1 MVLRIFIVTL
11 LAVFFLTVKSQNLS
25 IYRSDKSVEK
35 TTEKLVQIIK
45 KSGLNYI
52 ETISYDKTLI
62 DAGHKIDP
70 TKSVLFE
77 DPNLSAQLIGCQQTS
92 VLDLPL
98 KILVWEEHKD
108 VYIGFI
114 DPKFM
119 KKRFLLVGCDDIVEA
134 LTKLMV
140 RVTNDTIRK

>member
-62 DAGHKIDP
+62 D
-70 TKSVLFE
+70 
-77 DPNLSAQLIGCQQTS
+77 
-92 VLDLPL
+92 
-98 KILVWEEHKD
+98 
-108 VYIGFI
+108 
-114 DPKFM
+114 
-119 KKRFLLVGCDDIVEA
+119 
-134 LTKLMV
+134 
-140 RVTNDTIRK
+140 

>member
-1 MVLRIFIVTL
+1 M
-11 LAVFFLTVKSQNLS
+11 
-25 IYRSDKSVEK
+25 SVEK
-35 TTEKLVQIIK
+35 TTEKLVEKIK
-45 KSGLNYI
+45 ESGLTYFQ
-52 ETISYDKTLI
+52 TISYDKAVVDNGL
-62 DAGHKIDP
+62 KLDP
-70 TKSVLFE
+70 TKTVLFE
-77 DPNLSAQLIGCQQTS
+77 DSNLSAQLINCQQTS

-119 KKRFLLVGCDDIVEA
+119 KKRFLVVGCDEIIES
-134 LTKLMV
+134 LTKIMV

>member
-1 MVLRIFIVTL
+1 M
-11 LAVFFLTVKSQNLS
+11 
-25 IYRSDKSVEK
+25 
-35 TTEKLVQIIK
+35 
-45 KSGLNYI
+45 NYI